1 MRNTVRVG
9 VEEEQW
15 RTSLCLFILKL
26 LWIRETELG
35 NFLFLEFN
43 AKKNKKRNLKIDT
56 QVDVTRVLCRQRRKQ
71 Q

>member
-35 NFLFLEFN
+35 RSSTKPEKAEYSFFVFVFFFEFN
-43 AKKNKKRNLKIDT
+43 AKKKNAT
-56 QVDVTRVLCRQRRKQ
+56 
-71 Q
+71 